1 MSEVFVDIHEPD
13 ENVETLL
20 YLTSTDI
27 KNRFPF
33 QILKKD
39 LKIADYVF
47 KNALAMERKTVQ
59 DCLHSIFQGRAQ
71 EQALNMSQNY
81 TLNIWCVSG
90 DLSILKEKD
99 QKAIMT
105 FLANLQIRYKFITM
119 ILPDDTLMM
128 YYFLIMCYN
137 LEHDLIPN
145 YQVHRHDLTND
156 EEQVGMLMG
165 IMNIGIELARNLLT
179 HFGTLE
185 KIVQASQKELE
196 KVEKIGKKKSNHI
209 QEIFRKK
216 YLPCVACEFF
226 DGEMCT
232 LTEKETS
239 PNKTCKEW
247 QMTYDEEYP
256 QGLPV

>member
-20 YLTSTDI
+20 YITSTDI

-33 QILKKD
+33 QIIKKD

-81 TLNIWCVSG
+81 TTNVWCVSG
-90 DLSILKEKD
+90 DLSVFKEKD
-99 QKAIMT
+99 QKAITT
-105 FLANLQIRYKFITM
+105 FLANLQIQYHFITM
-119 ILPDDTLMM
+119 IIPDDTLMM
-128 YYFLIMCYN
+128 YYFLILCYN
-137 LEHDLIPN
+137 LEHTLTPV
-145 YQVHRHDLTND
+145 YHVHRHDLTHD
-156 EEQVGMLMG
+156 EEQVGILMG
-165 IMNIGIELARNLLT
+165 VQGIGLEIARNLLT
-179 HFGTLE
+179 YFGTLE
-185 KIVQASQKELE
+185 KIFQASQKELE
-196 KVEKIGKKKSNHI
+196 KVEKIGKEKSKHI
-209 QEIFRKK
+209 QEIFQKK
-216 YLPCVACEFF
+216 YHSCASCECYD
-226 DGEMCT
+226 DGTCT

-247 QMTYDEEYP
+247 QITYDEEYP